1 MFNAAD
7 SMVMIANN
15 GFKTVRDL
23 MLEVKLYDMQGR
35 EKLITMVFNE
45 IGPTAVRKYFSIGD
59 ELRKF
64 SSAEGAFLS
73 LSLVNTHK
81 IIVDENLYWVA
92 DSTGL
97 YSGLK
102 NSPRQG

>member
-1 MFNAAD
+1 
-7 SMVMIANN
+7 
-15 GFKTVRDL
+15 
-23 MLEVKLYDMQGR
+23 
-35 EKLITMVFNE
+35 MVFNE

-59 ELRKF
+59 ELQKF
-64 SSAEGAFLS
+64 SATEGAFLS
-73 LSLVNTHK
+73 LSLVNTQK

-102 NSPRQG
+102 KFTAPGVKIGYSTCRKGKGKVKYY